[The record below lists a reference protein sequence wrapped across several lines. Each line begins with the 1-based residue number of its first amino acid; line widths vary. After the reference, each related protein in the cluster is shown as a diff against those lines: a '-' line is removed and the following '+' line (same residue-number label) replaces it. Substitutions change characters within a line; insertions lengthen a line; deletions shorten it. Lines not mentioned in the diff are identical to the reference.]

1 MAAHAQF
8 DGLFLGLSPQ
18 SGRMRI
24 AAGGI
29 GYKASGENS
38 KAITVPA
45 DNIVD
50 FSWVKVARNFQ
61 LRIRLRQSTE
71 GSNGRRLTLDGF
83 LREQHDELASAIKTY
98 YDKPL
103 LTQELSVRGW
113 NWGEV
118 SILDEDVEEVQ
129 FVVKDRVAFEI
140 PINHIANSNIARQEV
155 SIEFL
160 NPEQQEPVS
169 NTGATGSSGDGSSGA
184 AGRRSNS
191 KHDQLVEIKLY
202 IPGEIERDGS
212 DDGAD
217 EPELAANAFHDAIKA
232 RADMGP
238 VQGDAVVVFRDCLIL
253 TPRGRYDI
261 DMFPNFLRLRGK
273 TYDYK
278 ILYSSITRLFLL
290 PKPDDV
296 HVHFVIGLDP
306 PIRQG
311 LTRYPYLVL
320 QFPREEEM
328 DCELNL
334 SEEDLQGKYQG
345 KLKKRYEE
353 PTFRIISNVFKH
365 LSNQKLTV
373 PGSFESSAGQASI
386 KCNVKAVEG
395 LLYPLDKAL
404 LWVSKQPIYL
414 PYSQIHQVV
423 FSRVGGSVSSSRTF
437 DLRVS
442 PRDGTETTFLSLNRE
457 EHDRMNSFFL
467 ERKVRIKSEMNDGLD
482 LGAAGAAAALLSDD
496 DEDMADASRSRAAAM
511 DEDDDSEEDE
521 DFQED
526 SSDSSTDDGGGSD
539 DDDFSEGGRD
549 DDAPPKKKKKKSS

>member
-8 DGLFLGLSPQ
+8 DGLFLGLSAQ
-18 SGRMRI
+18 TGRMRL
-24 AAGGI
+24 AAGGL
-29 GYKASGENS
+29 GYKASGEGS

-45 DNIVD
+45 DNLD
-50 FSWVKVARNFQ
+50 EFHWVKVARNFQ
-61 LRIRLRQSTE
+61 LRIRLFHSTE

-83 LREQHDELASAIKTY
+83 VREQHDELAAAIKTY

-103 LTQELSVRGW
+103 LSKELSVRGW
-113 NWGEV
+113 NWGEAQV
-118 SILDEDVEEVQ
+118 VDDDVEEVQ
-129 FVVKDRVAFEI
+129 FLVKDKVAFEI
-140 PINHIANSNIARQEV
+140 PISHIANSNIARQEV

-160 NPEQQEPVS
+160 NPEQQEPVQ
-169 NTGATGSSGDGSSGA
+169 NTGATGSSSGDG
-184 AGRRSNS
+184 GRRAQS

-202 IPGEIERDGS
+202 IPGEIEREGS
-212 DDGAD
+212 DDGQA
-217 EPELAANAFHDAIKA
+217 EPETAANSFHEAIKA

-238 VQGDAVVVFRDCLIL
+238 VQGDAVIVFRECLIL

-290 PKPDDV
+290 PKPDEV

-311 LTRYPYLVL
+311 QTRYPYLVL

-328 DCELNL
+328 DAELNL
-334 SEEDLQGKYQG
+334 TEEELQDKYQG

-353 PTFRIISNVFKH
+353 PTFRIVSNVFKH

-373 PGSFESSAGQASI
+373 PGSFESSAGHASI

-467 ERKVRIKSEMNDGLD
+467 ERKVRIKNEMNDGLD
-482 LGAAGAAAALLSDD
+482 INAAGAAAALLSDD
-496 DEDMADASRSRAAAM
+496 DEDMADASRSRANAM
-511 DEDDDSEEDE
+511 DEDEDSEDDE
-521 DFQED
+521 DFQESSGD
-526 SSDSSTDDGGGSD
+526 SSSDDGGSD
-539 DDDFSEGGRD
+539 DDDFSEAGG
-549 DDAPPKKKKKKSS
+549 DDAPPKKKKKKSN

>member
-18 SGRMRI
+18 SGRLRL
-24 AAGGI
+24 AAGGL
-29 GYKASGENS
+29 GYKPPGEGS

-45 DNIVD
+45 DNLD
-50 FSWVKVARNFQ
+50 EFHWVKVARNYQ
-61 LRIRLRQSTE
+61 LRIRLFHSTE
-71 GSNGRRLTLDGF
+71 GSTGKRLTLDGF
-83 LREQHDELASAIKTY
+83 VREQHDELASAIKMY

-103 LTQELSVRGW
+103 QTKEFSVRGW
-113 NWGEV
+113 NWGEAQV
-118 SILDEDVEEVQ
+118 VDDDVEEVQ
-129 FVVKDRVAFEI
+129 FSVKDKVAFEI
-140 PINHIANSNIARQEV
+140 PISHIANSNIARQEV

-160 NPEQQEPVS
+160 NPDQQEPVQ
-169 NTGATGSSGDGSSGA
+169 NTGATGSSSGD
-184 AGRRSNS
+184 AGRRAQS
-191 KHDQLVEIKLY
+191 KYDQLVEIKLY
-202 IPGEIERDGS
+202 MPGELEREGS
-212 DDGAD
+212 DDGQG
-217 EPELAANAFHDAIKA
+217 EPETQANAFHEAIKA

-238 VQGDAVVVFRDCLIL
+238 VQGDAVIVFRECLIL

-290 PKPDDV
+290 PKPDEI

-311 LTRYPYLVL
+311 QTRYPYLVL

-328 DCELNL
+328 DAELNL
-334 SEEDLQGKYQG
+334 TEEELQDKYQG

-353 PTFRIISNVFKH
+353 PTFRIVSNVFKH

-373 PGSFESSAGQASI
+373 PGSFESSAGHASI

-414 PYSQIHQVV
+414 PYSQIHQVI

-437 DLRVS
+437 DLRVN
-442 PRDGTETTFLSLNRE
+442 PRDGSETTFLSLNRE
-457 EHDRMNSFFL
+457 EHDRMNSFFM
-467 ERKVRIKSEMNDGLD
+467 ERKVRIKNEMNDGLD
-482 LGAAGAAAALLSDD
+482 INAAGAAAALLSDD
-496 DEDMADASRSRAAAM
+496 EEMADVSRSRVSAM
-511 DEDDDSEEDE
+511 DEDEDSEDDE
-521 DFQED
+521 DFQESSGD
-526 SSDSSTDDGGGSD
+526 SSSDGGSD
-539 DDDFSEGGRD
+539 DDDFSEGGND
-549 DDAPPKKKKKKSS
+549 PEDAPPKKKKKKSSA